1 MVPSFV
7 VVPLSSIQIRPAMNT
22 KMRMIQESN
31 FLLLDIVG
39 ASESPSISF
48 WWFPYLHDQFYWAQ
62 FDNDSRQDRRL
73 FLIILQKYKLPMQI
87 GFKNTYQEEILGL
100 DFEWLD
106 QEEYLIGL
114 SLERMKLWC
123 LNIGEMTASIKH
135 SSGRQLWKVFY
146 RDYISLCHS

>member
-100 DFEWLD
+100 D
-106 QEEYLIGL
+106 
-114 SLERMKLWC
+114 C
-123 LNIGEMTASIKH
+123 
-135 SSGRQLWKVFY
+135 
-146 RDYISLCHS
+146 